1 MYIADIHA
9 VGNEVVQIIVIM
21 SLMTK
26 SSKMIILYYISNTP
40 SPFSGL
46 DLFSKMSKPVKKKQ
60 QTNKPPPP
68 QKKQK
73 KNKQT
78 NKQKTRFLSST
89 LPGHKEKLMLK
100 LICRIFVVK
109 IILKGGTE
117 I

>member
-46 DLFSKMSKPVKKKQ
+46 DLFSKMSKPVKKNNKQ
-60 QTNKPPPP
+60 TPP
-68 QKKQK
+68 QKKNRK

-78 NKQKTRFLSST
+78 NKQKKIFLSST
-89 LPGHKEKLMLK
+89 LPGHKEKQMLK